1 MDLYE
6 LCIDYNNR
14 IMFGLRLHDCFFSI
28 FFSLSAFLTVQIM
41 DMAKNFKSNLV
52 PVELNISLP
61 FPQGLAPV
69 LNIIIII
76 MKMKSKQRIVDVVY
90 R

>member
-1 MDLYE
+1 
-6 LCIDYNNR
+6 
-14 IMFGLRLHDCFFSI
+14 
-28 FFSLSAFLTVQIM
+28 M

-69 LNIIIII
+69 LHIIIII